1 MPVRIISPVSG
12 EVVQTNTV
20 PQVVRVVAIADSNL
34 NTDVRFKLNGSIAGI
49 DTSATTINVNGT
61 TEYQYQFNIPV
72 SAAGIQSIEV
82 EDINQSTVPVTVRST
97 AQVSFELKLN
107 EPIITLAKTA
117 TTLAPNLVTATVA
130 NRPTGSSVRFTLNG
144 NVLKQD
150 NSVPFNVSVTET
162 GELKADLIVDGV
174 VRKTATLNVALTTPT
189 PTPAPTPTPTPT
201 PTPQATPP
209 LKGDKGEPGEPGI
222 PGPKGDK
229 GDKGDTGDEGLPG
242 VKGDAGIPGAVGEKG
257 DVGDRGLPGEKGEKG
272 DRGEKGET
280 GAIGAVGE
288 RGLPGERGIT
298 GDRGLPGA
306 TGERGLPG
314 ERGLQGVMGA
324 TGAMGERGLPGAT
337 GAVGERGLPGE
348 RGITGDRGLPGPKG
362 DTGSIGLT
370 GAVGAVGAV
379 GSKGDKGD
387 KGDTGSSGLTG
398 ARGVAGADGAIG
410 PRGVAGAVGERGATG
425 DRGLQGLQELQGLSA
440 PVLTWSPWV
449 SVPVIPS
456 SQVSFSTNKEAVLRY
471 RKREGL
477 VQLLVD
483 MSLTSFDKSVV
494 IAQIPPQNLS
504 LWMAG
509 YGFHHPI
516 TFWVPAVISAG
527 SWLPASLTID
537 RAGTVQVQ
545 APVTFSGTAGHLKLS
560 CLIAETPAQ

>member
-12 EVVQTNTV
+12 EVIQTNIV

-72 SAAGIQSIEV
+72 SAAGIQLVEV

-107 EPIITLAKTA
+107 EPTITLAKTA

-144 NVLKQD
+144 NVIKQD
-150 NSVPFNVSVTET
+150 NSVPFNVSVTES
-162 GELKADLIVDGV
+162 GELRADLIVDGV
-174 VRKTATLNVALTTPT
+174 VRQTATLNVAPTPTPT
-189 PTPAPTPTPTPT
+189 PTPAPTPTPTST
-201 PTPQATPP
+201 PTPAPP
-209 LKGDKGEPGEPGI
+209 LKGDKGEPGEQGPQGEPGI

-229 GDKGDTGDEGLPG
+229 GDTGDEGFPG

-280 GAIGAVGE
+280 GATGAAGE

-306 TGERGLPG
+306 NGERGLPG
-314 ERGLQGVMGA
+314 ERGITGA
-324 TGAMGERGLPGAT
+324 TGTT
-337 GAVGERGLPGE
+337 GAQGLTGERGLPGE

-362 DTGSIGLT
+362 DIGSIGLT
-370 GAVGAVGAV
+370 GAVGAV

-387 KGDTGSSGLTG
+387 KGDTGSIGLTG

-425 DRGLQGLQELQGLSA
+425 DRGLQGVQGIQGAPGATGAQGTSA
-440 PVLTWSPWV
+440 PVPTWSPWV
-449 SVPVIPS
+449 VVPVIPS
-456 SQVSFSTNKEAVLRY
+456 AQATFSPVREALLRY
-471 RKREGL
+471 RKREGGL

-483 MSLTSFDKSVV
+483 MALTSFDKSAV

-527 SWLPASLTID
+527 HWLPAILTID

-560 CLIAETPAQ
+560 CLIAETPQ